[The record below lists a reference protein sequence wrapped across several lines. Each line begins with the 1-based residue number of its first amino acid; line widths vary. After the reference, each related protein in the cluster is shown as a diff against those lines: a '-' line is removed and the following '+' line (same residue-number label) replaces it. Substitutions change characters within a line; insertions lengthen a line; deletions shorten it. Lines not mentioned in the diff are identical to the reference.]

1 MSQAEIVEQRQIVLS
16 TLTAIQQYPD
26 YESPSG
32 EDEYD
37 LENTRMY
44 ALVDY
49 LDADFNNLKDLL
61 GPGRSDDNPVSR
73 EELEGVLTRQQLN
86 EIQEI
91 LQRNRDEDDD
101 EHDDTSDDDSDD
113 SQSINSD
120 EEHNQMQGGR
130 RRRKTRENIKNTCK
144 RGTIR
149 RRAYT
154 RKDGARVKS
163 ACIKDMGKPGK
174 GKKLFTLKK
183 GDLTKHGYSI
193 KVGKERRQ
201 RALRKAKKHIPHTTL
216 IRKLNA
222 LAILFKNTK
231 PHYAKRAKVDM
242 EYLRNIRKK
251 TQKKRR

>member
-1 MSQAEIVEQRQIVLS
+1 MSRSEITEQKNIVLL

-26 YESPSG
+26 YVSPSG
-32 EDEYD
+32 DDEFD
-37 LENTRMY
+37 LEGVRMDT
-44 ALVDY
+44 LVDY
-49 LDADFNNLKDLL
+49 LENDMDNLKGLL
-61 GPGRSDDNPVSR
+61 LSNPNTNNPVTR
-73 EELEGVLTRQQLN
+73 EDLEEVLTKEQLDN
-86 EIQEI
+86 IEEI
-91 LQRNRDEDDD
+91 LQHNRNVGDDD
-101 EHDDTSDDDSDD
+101 AE
-113 SQSINSD
+113 
-120 EEHNQMQGGR
+120 MRGGKR
-130 RRRKTRENIKNTCK
+130 TTRRRKKTCK

-174 GKKLFTLKK
+174 GKQLFTLKK

-201 RALRKAKKHIPHTTL
+201 RALRKAKKHIPHATL

-231 PHYAKRAKVDM
+231 PHYAKRARADM
-242 EYLRNIRKK
+242 EYLRNVRSH
-251 TQKKRR
+251 TQKRNK